1 MNKRRIDIAKKK
13 KTGKWLKLIIKVF
26 TLVILLTLA
35 IGIFYFYNTYGKI
48 LIKLQK
54 EAKLLVHS
62 STEEIFKSSQTSL
75 VYDNDGKLIT
85 SLKGV
90 KDVYYI
96 EYKDI
101 PPVLLNAIIV
111 TEDKKF
117 FSHGGIDYLANIRAA
132 IALIKNKGEITQGAS
147 TITQQLA
154 RNVFLTHDVTY
165 ERKAKE
171 IFIAQELEKIYTK
184 DQIMEFYIN
193 NIYYANGH
201 YGILAAADGY
211 FGKGINEL
219 SLSQIAFLCAIPNNP
234 NLYNPVTNL
243 NRTIERRDRI
253 LKQMYE
259 NGKINLI
266 DYRHAI
272 KEPIS
277 INRQE
282 EQKNNY
288 VETFVYHS
296 AIKALM
302 KGEGFEFRNQFIDE
316 EDKKAYDKAYKE
328 LYYSYQNKLYTG
340 GYRIYTS
347 IDLDKQKLLQESV
360 DKALEKFTEKNEE
373 GIYQLQG
380 AAVCIDND
388 TGRVVAIIGGRSQE
402 YVGYTLNR
410 AYQSYRQPGSAIKP
424 LIVYTPAFER
434 GYRLDSLVIDEP
446 IKNGPKNS
454 GGSYVGEMKL
464 QRAIELSKNTIAWK
478 LFEELTPKLGLSYL
492 LKMDFQKIVDDDYYL
507 AASLGGLTIG
517 TSPLEMTAA
526 YGALVNDGYYREP
539 TCIVKITNAAGK
551 ILVDDTIDEE
561 QVYQTGASRMVTEAL
576 TGVIK
581 NGTAKGFELSNTI
594 SAGKTGTTDN
604 RRDGWFVGY
613 TPYYTTGVW
622 VGYDMPKPVEGLKG
636 ASYPAVIWHS
646 YMEQIHQPGMNRSFI
661 KYEE

>member
-340 GYRIYTS
+340 GYKS
-347 IDLDKQKLLQESV
+347 IPQLIWTNKSYC
-360 DKALEKFTEKNEE
+360 KNLW
-373 GIYQLQG
+373 I
-380 AAVCIDND
+380 
-388 TGRVVAIIGGRSQE
+388 R
-402 YVGYTLNR
+402 
-410 AYQSYRQPGSAIKP
+410 P
-424 LIVYTPAFER
+424 
-434 GYRLDSLVIDEP
+434 
-446 IKNGPKNS
+446 
-454 GGSYVGEMKL
+454 
-464 QRAIELSKNTIAWK
+464 
-478 LFEELTPKLGLSYL
+478 
-492 LKMDFQKIVDDDYYL
+492 
-507 AASLGGLTIG
+507 
-517 TSPLEMTAA
+517 
-526 YGALVNDGYYREP
+526 
-539 TCIVKITNAAGK
+539 
-551 ILVDDTIDEE
+551 
-561 QVYQTGASRMVTEAL
+561 
-576 TGVIK
+576 
-581 NGTAKGFELSNTI
+581 
-594 SAGKTGTTDN
+594 
-604 RRDGWFVGY
+604 
-613 TPYYTTGVW
+613 
-622 VGYDMPKPVEGLKG
+622 
-636 ASYPAVIWHS
+636 
-646 YMEQIHQPGMNRSFI
+646 
-661 KYEE
+661 

>member
-147 TITQQLA
+147 TINQKLA

-219 SLSQIAFLCAIPNNP
+219 SLSQIAFYVPYPIIP
-234 NLYNPVTNL
+234 
-243 NRTIERRDRI
+243 
-253 LKQMYE
+253 
-259 NGKINLI
+259 
-266 DYRHAI
+266 
-272 KEPIS
+272 
-277 INRQE
+277 
-282 EQKNNY
+282 
-288 VETFVYHS
+288 
-296 AIKALM
+296 
-302 KGEGFEFRNQFIDE
+302 
-316 EDKKAYDKAYKE
+316 
-328 LYYSYQNKLYTG
+328 
-340 GYRIYTS
+340 TS
-347 IDLDKQKLLQESV
+347 IILLQ
-360 DKALEKFTEKNEE
+360 
-373 GIYQLQG
+373 I
-380 AAVCIDND
+380 
-388 TGRVVAIIGGRSQE
+388 
-402 YVGYTLNR
+402 
-410 AYQSYRQPGSAIKP
+410 
-424 LIVYTPAFER
+424 
-434 GYRLDSLVIDEP
+434 
-446 IKNGPKNS
+446 
-454 GGSYVGEMKL
+454 
-464 QRAIELSKNTIAWK
+464 
-478 LFEELTPKLGLSYL
+478 
-492 LKMDFQKIVDDDYYL
+492 
-507 AASLGGLTIG
+507 
-517 TSPLEMTAA
+517 
-526 YGALVNDGYYREP
+526 
-539 TCIVKITNAAGK
+539 
-551 ILVDDTIDEE
+551 
-561 QVYQTGASRMVTEAL
+561 
-576 TGVIK
+576 
-581 NGTAKGFELSNTI
+581 
-594 SAGKTGTTDN
+594 
-604 RRDGWFVGY
+604 
-613 TPYYTTGVW
+613 
-622 VGYDMPKPVEGLKG
+622 
-636 ASYPAVIWHS
+636 
-646 YMEQIHQPGMNRSFI
+646 
-661 KYEE
+661 